1 MLVAVVL
8 AAVVFASTRGPA
20 VPVGTAVRT
29 GIAQHIVASGRVRV
43 ATRVAVAAEIGG
55 RVVAIPVREGD
66 RVAAGDILLR
76 LDDAEARAAVAEAR
90 AALAQAVAR
99 VDEVRRVTAV
109 VAGEASREA
118 AVNLERAEAELAR
131 VRRLAGAGALPTTTL
146 EDAERAVA
154 VARAQKEAADA
165 RDAAASAE
173 GVELRLAEAAVA
185 QAQAAVAG
193 AEARLARTTIRAPH
207 DGRVLVR
214 MVEPGDT
221 VRAGDVLFELAADGA
236 TELVIEPDERNLA
249 WLRVGQAAKAS
260 ADAFPADVFDATVS
274 YVAPAVDPS
283 RGSIEV
289 RLLVPD
295 PPAYLR
301 PDMTVSVD
309 LEVAA
314 KDDVIA
320 IPSDA
325 IRRDGDRPF
334 IFVVDGR
341 RVRRQPVAVGLSGE
355 GYSEI
360 VDGLEPGARI
370 VLATPLALG
379 DGDRI
384 RPIEREP

>member
-1 MLVAVVL
+1 M
-8 AAVVFASTRGPA
+8 VFASTRGPA

-131 VRRLAGAGALPTTTL
+131 VRRLAGAGALPTATL

-193 AEARLARTTIRAPH
+193 AEAR
-207 DGRVLVR
+207 
-214 MVEPGDT
+214 
-221 VRAGDVLFELAADGA
+221 
-236 TELVIEPDERNLA
+236 
-249 WLRVGQAAKAS
+249 
-260 ADAFPADVFDATVS
+260 
-274 YVAPAVDPS
+274 
-283 RGSIEV
+283 
-289 RLLVPD
+289 
-295 PPAYLR
+295 
-301 PDMTVSVD
+301 
-309 LEVAA
+309 
-314 KDDVIA
+314 
-320 IPSDA
+320 
-325 IRRDGDRPF
+325 
-334 IFVVDGR
+334 
-341 RVRRQPVAVGLSGE
+341 
-355 GYSEI
+355 
-360 VDGLEPGARI
+360 
-370 VLATPLALG
+370 
-379 DGDRI
+379 
-384 RPIEREP
+384 